1 MTNVITGFH
10 SIEEKVRAFQK
21 KQNSSD
27 VKIYFAKAGP
37 RVKKII
43 AQAKEIGIQVFETD
57 DKKLDGFV
65 VSNSTSEAFKLA
77 QELREKGYSIEIDL
91 TNKKF
96 TKQLEKASKIAN
108 YALILGEDEINANTV
123 SVKNLATGEQISF
136 AREDVRL

>member
-43 AQAKEIGIQVFETD
+43 AQALVHSPCAGAKLRKIVDTAMQVQQRH
-57 DKKLDGFV
+57 LYG
-65 VSNSTSEAFKLA
+65 
-77 QELREKGYSIEIDL
+77 
-91 TNKKF
+91 
-96 TKQLEKASKIAN
+96 KQL
-108 YALILGEDEINANTV
+108 
-123 SVKNLATGEQISF
+123 
-136 AREDVRL
+136 